1 VLDLSIHHVCGLD
14 ELSIAPL
21 AGADRI
27 VSIIGPE
34 ADTPPELEAIE
45 KPILTLRFDDV
56 IVPEPGAVCPAE
68 EHVRALLA
76 FDAGSGELERLV
88 VHCSAGISRSTA
100 AIAILLAARH
110 REREDEIF
118 HWIRAVRPQA
128 WPNSRLVALGDDLL
142 TREGAL
148 VAALRRHYEVQ
159 ARRYP
164 EIVRALAAGSRR
176 SEVPPFAI

>member
-14 ELSIAPL
+14 ELSFAPL
-21 AGADRI
+21 AAADRI

-34 ADTPPELEAIE
+34 AEPPPELAGTG

-56 IVPEPGAVCPAE
+56 IAPQPGAVCPTE

-76 FDAGSGELERLV
+76 FDAGAGDHERLV

-110 REREDEIF
+110 RDAEDEIF
-118 HWIRAVRPQA
+118 RWIRDVRPQA
-128 WPNSRLVALGDDLL
+128 YPNARLVALGDDVLG
-142 TREGAL
+142 RRGAL
-148 VAALRRHYEVQ
+148 VRALRRYF
-159 ARRYP
+159 P
-164 EIVRALAAGSRR
+164 PR
-176 SEVPPFAI
+176 S